1 MDTTINQTPTI
12 HLQAIGR
19 VAAKPA
25 GELQVGD
32 VIKWNFGY
40 LSPVI
45 KIEPRGKMMITV
57 YTQSNDGDTV
67 YMRAMN
73 KTRLVAVKGL

>member
-1 MDTTINQTPTI
+1 MDTINPQATVQ
-12 HLQAIGR
+12 LQSVGR

-32 VIKWNFGY
+32 ITMWNFGY

-57 YTQSNDGDTV
+57 YTQSNDGDVV
-67 YMRAMN
+67 YTRVMN

>member
-1 MDTTINQTPTI
+1 MDTSIKPQPTI

-25 GELQVGD
+25 GELLLGD
-32 VIKWNFGY
+32 VIMWNFGY
-40 LSPVI
+40 TSKVVDI
-45 KIEPRGKMMITV
+45 TTRGTTQIVVHTQRDNDST
-57 YTQSNDGDTV
+57 YTRV
-67 YMRAMN
+67 MN